1 MPLDATLLSLLACPV
16 DRQGLFYFEA
26 EGALYNP
33 RLKRRYAITN
43 GVPVLLVDQATVV
56 SDAEHERLLA
66 LAATHALTLNF

>member
-43 GVPVLLVDQATVV
+43 GVPVLLVDQHVWRVKIASSPRTMT
-56 SDAEHERLLA
+56 A
-66 LAATHALTLNF
+66 